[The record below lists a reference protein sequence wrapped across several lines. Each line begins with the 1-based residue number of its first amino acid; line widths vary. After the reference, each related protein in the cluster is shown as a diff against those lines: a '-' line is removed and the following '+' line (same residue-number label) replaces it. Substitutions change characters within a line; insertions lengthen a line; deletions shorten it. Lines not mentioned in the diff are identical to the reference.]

1 MGIAIVSVH
10 EPCLIPNQYFNDFDK
25 SSILILNVES
35 LFAVSKVGFLGME
48 FLLPITVHSQLKSY

>member
-1 MGIAIVSVH
+1 MGIAIVSVR

-35 LFAVSKVGFLGME
+35 LFAVSKVGFLGIE
-48 FLLPITVHSQLKSY
+48 FLLPITVHS